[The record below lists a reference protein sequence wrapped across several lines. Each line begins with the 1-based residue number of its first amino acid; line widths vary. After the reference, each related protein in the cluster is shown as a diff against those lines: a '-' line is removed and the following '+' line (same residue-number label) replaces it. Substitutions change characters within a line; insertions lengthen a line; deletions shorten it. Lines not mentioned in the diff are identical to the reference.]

1 MNATIIAFHLL
12 ILKLRVQ
19 AEILED
25 DYNYI
30 AQPHV
35 LRLSLSLP
43 LVNDNVLRTFACSP
57 GYYNRGS
64 TRSRLCVPK
73 PLSTVFVPR

>member
-73 PLSTVFVPR
+73 PLSTLFVPR